1 VNEVPT
7 NLDLIGNTVLENSTA
22 DTLVGTVTAADPDKD
37 EDLAYTL
44 TDSAEGRFSIDERSG
59 EIRVA
64 DGSLIDFETKTSHSV
79 TVRVTDRG
87 GLVYDE
93 SFTITVQDVPE
104 GGSTPPT
111 DIAVDNLSV
120 DENAAGLVIGQIS
133 VTDPDQGGGH
143 SVTVDDDRFEIVGD
157 LLKLKDGVSLDFEQE
172 SHVPLRLTATDS
184 EGLSY
189 SENFTLAVGDVN
201 DTPVA
206 GEDAASVHFEST
218 DTEPVPKL
226 WEDDFSGDWKSRW
239 SLKWINTRDF
249 DNVVKPFEYD
259 GETWVRVTY
268 REGEVGGH
276 AKFMTN
282 HGPLERAYLE
292 YKLRFAEDF
301 DWVLGGKL
309 PGFMGGQVTNKVV
322 PDGTDGWS
330 ARFMWREGGQ
340 GSVYSY
346 HPDQGGPWGETFRL
360 DNFWFQKGV
369 EHTIGL
375 EVVMNTPGQYDGI
388 IRTWLDG
395 VLVVEETD
403 MRFRDIPDL
412 HIDGIV
418 FSTFFGG
425 GTDKWAPTK
434 DEHIDFGDFK
444 LYEAPPWE
452 GGELVAA
459 DPVTLDLLD
468 DDTDQDGDALSVSD
482 LDQPNSGTVVDN
494 DDGTVTYQPDE
505 SFYLYD
511 SFAYTVFD
519 GAGGESTALARIWD
533 DSLNPIAGTSA
544 DETLNGTSG
553 GDYIAGGDGNDTLT
567 GQGGDDVLFGGAG
580 SDTLDGGPG
589 NDVLIGGLGSDTMD
603 VGLGSDLVIYDSL
616 LDGGDTIN
624 NFDALGADHDLL
636 SLDLIFDRL
645 DVATV
650 DRESRIKVEKD
661 GDRHTVRIDTTGDGL
676 FDLSVATVYVVDGN
690 YLNMNLN
697 DESLNDITYGTLG

>member
-1 VNEVPT
+1 MGKHNRIT
-7 NLDLIGNTVLENSTA
+7 NDSRELTSFRTG
-22 DTLVGTVTAADPDKD
+22 
-37 EDLAYTL
+37 
-44 TDSAEGRFSIDERSG
+44 TDSAELCRFAFIALLVQCIAGLFFARKYVVNVFCSFLFITLFGPFAAIALDNL
-59 EIRVA
+59 VA
-64 DGSLIDFETKTSHSV
+64 DEK
-79 TVRVTDRG
+79 
-87 GLVYDE
+87 
-93 SFTITVQDVPE
+93 
-104 GGSTPPT
+104 
-111 DIAVDNLSV
+111 
-120 DENAAGLVIGQIS
+120 AAGAVVGQVS
-133 VTDPDQGGGH
+133 V
-143 SVTVDDDRFEIVGD
+143 S
-157 LLKLKDGVSLDFEQE
+157 
-172 SHVPLRLTATDS
+172 
-184 EGLSY
+184 
-189 SENFTLAVGDVN
+189 
-201 DTPVA
+201 
-206 GEDAASVHFEST
+206 

-444 LYEAPPWE
+444 LYEAPRGRAE
-452 GGELVAA
+452 N
-459 DPVTLDLLD
+459 
-468 DDTDQDGDALSVSD
+468 SS
-482 LDQPNSGTVVDN
+482 QPI
-494 DDGTVTYQPDE
+494 
-505 SFYLYD
+505 L
-511 SFAYTVFD
+511 
-519 GAGGESTALARIWD
+519 
-533 DSLNPIAGTSA
+533 
-544 DETLNGTSG
+544 
-553 GDYIAGGDGNDTLT
+553 
-567 GQGGDDVLFGGAG
+567 
-580 SDTLDGGPG
+580 
-589 NDVLIGGLGSDTMD
+589 
-603 VGLGSDLVIYDSL
+603 
-616 LDGGDTIN
+616 
-624 NFDALGADHDLL
+624 
-636 SLDLIFDRL
+636 
-645 DVATV
+645 
-650 DRESRIKVEKD
+650 
-661 GDRHTVRIDTTGDGL
+661 
-676 FDLSVATVYVVDGN
+676 
-690 YLNMNLN
+690 
-697 DESLNDITYGTLG
+697 